1 MTKNQ
6 VASSED
12 YRYSPEEVKAIL
24 NRAVELSTREEGFSR
39 SQLFDMARELGLS
52 EELVLQAE
60 EEWLARGEE
69 EEERRQFIAKQR
81 QELREHLVAF
91 VIVNAAIV
99 AINLL
104 VTPSF
109 FWAVFPIIGW
119 GIGLA
124 FHAAE
129 ALPTSGP
136 KFEAR
141 FERWR
146 RKQRLKR
153 QLKRSAT
160 SLVTQAVDRV
170 LQALEDPEATPR
182 LPDDRHHHMAHPRR
196 PKRRRRPH
204 HGRRR
209 GGCGGC

>member
-1 MTKNQ
+1 MSQTQ
-6 VASSED
+6 RVSSEH
-12 YRYSPEEVKAIL
+12 RYSPEDVKAIL

-39 SQLFDMARELGLS
+39 VQLFDMARELGLS
-52 EELVLQAE
+52 EEVVLRAE
-60 EEWLARGEE
+60 EEWLARANE
-69 EEERRQFIAKQR
+69 EEERQQFIAKQR
-81 QELREHLVAF
+81 QEFREHVVAF

-109 FWAVFPIIGW
+109 FWAIFPIIGW

-124 FHAAE
+124 FHAVE
-129 ALPTSGP
+129 ALPVSGP

-153 QLKRSAT
+153 QLKNSAT
-160 SLVTQAVDRV
+160 SLVDRAVNGV
-170 LQALEDPEATPR
+170 LQALEEPGGTPSG
-182 LPDDRHHHMAHPRR
+182 PDNQHRHRMARRSKRRNRHH
-196 PKRRRRPH
+196 
-204 HGRRR
+204 RR
-209 GGCGGC
+209 GRCGGC